1 MRSAFTDTLRAAA
14 GRVYWASPHFLRH
27 VTGKVLILTYH
38 RVIPRAEVES
48 SYVQPGMYVT
58 PETFER
64 HLQFLTTH
72 FELLTVD
79 ALLAKWDAGG
89 WNDAAR
95 YCAVT
100 FDDGWID
107 NYRYAYPLLRRYG
120 VPATIFLATGLTGS
134 TDWLWPDR
142 LGHLLRRRRRGT
154 PEQWDA
160 LVERAK
166 TLSDAER
173 EDMLQAVAAELGEPA
188 STTRRFVTWEEV
200 AAMSRA
206 GITFGA
212 HSSSH
217 ANLTRLSAPALEREL
232 REPLEILRARGVN
245 HLPVLA
251 YPNGDHTDAVVSAA
265 RAAGYR
271 AAMTVCPGL
280 ESSAPVDRFRLK
292 RINVHEDVSRSAP
305 SLALHISRQSPAA
318 TGR

>member
-107 NYRYAYPLLRRYG
+107 NYQYAYPLLRRYG

-173 EDMLQAVAAELGEPA
+173 EDMLQAIAAELGEPA

-232 REPLEILRARGVN
+232 R
-245 HLPVLA
+245 
-251 YPNGDHTDAVVSAA
+251 
-265 RAAGYR
+265 
-271 AAMTVCPGL
+271 
-280 ESSAPVDRFRLK
+280 DR
-292 RINVHEDVSRSAP
+292 SRSFAREASITYP
-305 SLALHISRQSPAA
+305 CWPTPMAITRTRS
-318 TGR
+318 

>member
-1 MRSAFTDTLRAAA
+1 MRSDSLTRS
-14 GRVYWASPHFLRH
+14 GPRRRRVYWGSPHFLRH
-27 VTGKVLILTYH
+27 VTGKVVILTYH

-64 HLQFLTTH
+64 HLQFLTAH

-79 ALLAKWDAGG
+79 ACWRNGTPGG

-120 VPATIFLATGLTGS
+120 VPATTFWRPVDRIP
-134 TDWLWPDR
+134 DWFGR
-142 LGHLLRRRRRGT
+142 IASAICSAGAGAARRS
-154 PEQWDA
+154 EWDA
-160 LVERAK
+160 LSNARRRSPTRSGRTCSRPRRGAGRAGP
-166 TLSDAER
+166 
-173 EDMLQAVAAELGEPA
+173 GE
-188 STTRRFVTWEEV
+188 RRFVTWEEV

-206 GITFGA
+206 GIAFGS

-217 ANLTRLSAPALEREL
+217 ANLTSSERGGARARA

-245 HLPVLA
+245 HVPVLA
-251 YPNGDHTDAVVSAA
+251 YPTAIA
-265 RAAGYR
+265 RRGRARRARRRYR
-271 AAMTVCPGL
+271 AAVTVRPGL
-280 ESSAPVDRFRLK
+280 ERSSRWIGSD
-292 RINVHEDVSRSAP
+292 
-305 SLALHISRQSPAA
+305 
-318 TGR
+318 